1 MSPSTEDIRKRQSAR
16 QAAAR
21 ERIANRNR
29 NRNENTI
36 LPRRL
41 DGSPPQPS
49 PPQPSPRKTPPKT
62 PPMRVRDLLKFNA
75 EGKKWKT
82 PEGPRIRKPIDR
94 LTFTRK
100 EASVPEEEV
109 SPMSLALGLVVMMFL
124 ITPQLVNVTH
134 VLTMVEYYASEQFK
148 TYVF

>member
-1 MSPSTEDIRKRQSAR
+1 MRPSTEDIRKRQSAR

-21 ERIANRNR
+21 ERIANR

-75 EGKKWKT
+75 KGKKWKT

-100 EASVPEEEV
+100 EASVPEEAV
-109 SPMSLALGLVVMMFL
+109 SPMSLALGGGGDVVSEH
-124 ITPQLVNVTH
+124 PAVGKRVARVDDGG
-134 VLTMVEYYASEQFK
+134 VLCFGTIQD
-148 TYVF
+148 VFF